1 MTIILEF
8 SIGDTV
14 WWMYNNKVQCGTLDE
29 VEIIASST
37 GIKYTYSV
45 LGKDGLFHII
55 NGDEDVC
62 FYATKE
68 ALLASL

>member
-14 WWMYNNKVQCGTLDE
+14 WWMYNNKVQCGTLVE
-29 VEIIASST
+29 VEIIASRSGTTYIYST
-37 GIKYTYSV
+37 
-45 LGKDGLFHII
+45 LDKDGLFHIF

-68 ALLASL
+68 ELLASL

>member
-14 WWMYNNKVQCGTLDE
+14 WWMCNNKAQCGTLDE
-29 VEIIASST
+29 VEIILSSK
-37 GIKYTYSV
+37 GKNYIYSI
-45 LGKDGLFHII
+45 LGQDGLFHII

>member
-14 WWMYNNKVQCGTLDE
+14 WWMYDNKAQCGTLDE
-29 VEIIASST
+29 VEITLSSK
-37 GIKYTYSV
+37 GAKYIYSI